1 MVMHMRKIN
10 AGTILIQGGACQ
22 KLNTKTPH
30 TISNFVY
37 PDWHPSGK
45 QIAFSTNLTQMS
57 FYDAHP
63 KIIEVYDTQS
73 DIVLYDIS
81 KNEVYTSPLLANANK
96 LENFPFFSPD
106 GKQLYFCTCDRIDSL
121 PQQFS
126 NIKYRICS
134 IGFDPQNNQFSK
146 QVDTL
151 IDLTNAG
158 KSVTLPSISPD
169 GQFIACSAAPHGC
182 FSSWIPESDLYLYN
196 TKTKKIDSCN

>member
-81 KNEVYTSPLLANANK
+81 KNEVYTQSPLANANK
-96 LENFPFFSPD
+96 LENFPFFHQMGNS
-106 GKQLYFCTCDRIDSL
+106 
-121 PQQFS
+121 
-126 NIKYRICS
+126 S
-134 IGFDPQNNQFSK
+134 IF
-146 QVDTL
+146 VR
-151 IDLTNAG
+151 
-158 KSVTLPSISPD
+158 VT
-169 GQFIACSAAPHGC
+169 G
-182 FSSWIPESDLYLYN
+182 
-196 TKTKKIDSCN
+196 